1 MEETASSCLIALT
14 GYGQPADRGRAME
27 AGFDH
32 HLTKPADPDE
42 LLRVIQDWL
51 QSRTAGAGGELAASR
66 SA

>member
-1 MEETASSCLIALT
+1 
-14 GYGQPADRGRAME
+14 ME

-42 LLRVIQDWL
+42 LLRVIQEWL
-51 QSRTAGAGGELAASR
+51 HSHAAGGELAASR